1 MIMSLNLLK
10 GIWKQRHVQIFV
22 WLGIAYLIIFN
33 FLPMFGIII
42 AFKDYKIS
50 TGIVGMF
57 TSKWVG
63 FKHFIEFFTDY
74 KFGQLMRNTLV
85 LSVLKLVICF
95 PLPIL
100 LAICLNEVKV
110 PWFKRTVQ
118 TMSYLP
124 YFISWVIVAGF
135 CQIFLLNT
143 GVVNDVLAAL
153 GGDRLQFLTEGKYFW
168 SLSVFTAV
176 WKETGWWTII
186 FLAAITSIDTSLY
199 EAADMD
205 GATRLQK
212 IAYITMPG
220 IKSTITVV
228 LILALGNLLSGGLS
242 GSNFEQSYLMG
253 NTGNIN
259 YSDILQTYILSTGL
273 SKGRYSYATAAGLFQ
288 SGISLLLIFGSNFSS
303 KKLTGEGLF

>member
-1 MIMSLNLLK
+1 
-10 GIWKQRHVQIFV
+10 
-22 WLGIAYLIIFN
+22 
-33 FLPMFGIII
+33 
-42 AFKDYKIS
+42 
-50 TGIVGMF
+50 
-57 TSKWVG
+57 
-63 FKHFIEFFTDY
+63 
-74 KFGQLMRNTLV
+74 
-85 LSVLKLVICF
+85 
-95 PLPIL
+95 
-100 LAICLNEVKV
+100 
-110 PWFKRTVQ
+110 
-118 TMSYLP
+118 
-124 YFISWVIVAGF
+124 
-135 CQIFLLNT
+135 
-143 GVVNDVLAAL
+143 
-153 GGDRLQFLTEGKYFW
+153 
-168 SLSVFTAV
+168 
-176 WKETGWWTII
+176 
-186 FLAAITSIDTSLY
+186 
-199 EAADMD
+199 MD